1 MTITPISKEHCI
13 SQLNLYSKA
22 EVRSWNPF
30 KLFKKRKLKNHQL
43 ASDMANKLQAD
54 IISDSDLLKIA
65 SNIDQLEDT
74 KLQHNILCFLFS
86 NIIDDTKS
94 FVTKRQNVIQLDKIL
109 NDLRRK
115 QYYPWWTLF
124 LIPQPYYSN
133 GFRDNL
139 KWLTGT
145 IRNLFQIR
153 REKTTKDLVN
163 IYLDDAIANQII
175 SEYHTY
181 IKPSEDTE
189 QDEIDKILDISLKES
204 KERTQKELIK
214 EMKSIVKNLPFG
226 KMLISTAGFSF
237 IVATY
242 LSKPNNKIKPLK
254 DQAQEI
260 VGIIA
265 NVVLKKGVGTFTKL
279 ILPGVSDVAKAV
291 FSVTVSQSPANPLK
305 NDRKIGAGLANSAGA
320 GLGAAVGNVIIP
332 GVGLYYGGF
341 LGAMLS
347 NIAVT
352 RFYDALES
360 WQKAPIGPESIV
372 PYYTSSWFALID
384 NDAENILEPVYRNYL
399 QTELESKKLGNK
411 IAKWLCIYT
420 GLQASG
426 KIISE
431 EQLEIIHEKI
441 TELSDK
447 FVELKNCHARILIP
461 LYVKKR
467 DNPQRV
473 REYQDKTKQCLNRF
487 HNPIVGMLDSYFSDP
502 TKSNSDSSSSLSVLS
517 GSKNKSGI
525 TDVNLNTTNQNLKEN
540 TGFASPNLIKSGSP
554 NFWVEQ
560 APSASVAL
568 NPEASL
574 LPGIHL

>member
-30 KLFKKRKLKNHQL
+30 ILFKKRKLKNHQL
-43 ASDMANKLQAD
+43 ASDMANILQAD
-54 IISDSDLLKIA
+54 SISDADLLKIA
-65 SNIDQLEDT
+65 SSIDQLEDT
-74 KLQHNILCFLFS
+74 KLQHNILCYLYS
-86 NIIDDTKS
+86 NIIDDTKT
-94 FVTKRQNVIQLDKIL
+94 FATKRQNIVHLDNIL

-133 GFRDNL
+133 KFRDNL

-153 REKTTKDLVN
+153 REKTTTELVN
-163 IYLDDAIANQII
+163 NYLNEATANQII

-189 QDEIDKILDISLKES
+189 QDELDKILDISFKES

-226 KMLISTAGFSF
+226 TVLISTAGLSF
-237 IVATY
+237 IIASY

-260 VGIIA
+260 VGIIT

-320 GLGAAVGNVIIP
+320 GLGAAVGNAIVP
-332 GVGLYYGGF
+332 GFGLYYGGF
-341 LGAMLS
+341 FGAILS

-372 PYYTSSWFALID
+372 PHYTSSWFALID
-384 NDAENILEPVYRNYL
+384 NDAKNILKPVYLTYL
-399 QTELESKKLGNK
+399 QTELESKRLGNE

-420 GLQASG
+420 GLQESG
-426 KIISE
+426 KIVSD
-431 EQLEIIHEKI
+431 EQLEIVHEHL
-441 TELSDK
+441 TELKDQ
-447 FVELKNCHARILIP
+447 FVELKNSHARNLIP
-461 LYVKKR
+461 LYLKRR
-467 DNPQRV
+467 DNDLRIK
-473 REYQDKTKQCLNRF
+473 EYQDKTKQCLNRF
-487 HNPIVGMLDSYFSDP
+487 HKPILGMLDSYFPDL
-502 TKSNSDSSSSLSVLS
+502 TKSNYDSSSSHLSVLS
-517 GSKNKSGI
+517 GSENKSGI
-525 TDVNLNTTNQNLKEN
+525 TDVNVNTTNQNLKEN
-540 TGFASPNLIKSGSP
+540 AGFAAPNFIRAGSP
-554 NFWVEQ
+554 YFWVEQ
-560 APSASVAL
+560 TPSALV

-574 LPGIHL
+574 LPGIPL